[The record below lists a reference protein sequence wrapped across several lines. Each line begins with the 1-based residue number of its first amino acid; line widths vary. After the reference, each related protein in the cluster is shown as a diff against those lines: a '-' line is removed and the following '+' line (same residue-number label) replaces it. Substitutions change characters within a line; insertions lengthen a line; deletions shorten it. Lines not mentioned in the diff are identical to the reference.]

1 MTIFTRNPLATCKLR
16 TAGLK
21 SVKGA
26 MFGMTRTN
34 PNGSPRA
41 HQGIDLASDMGYRCY
56 AVENGTV
63 VGIAMGKDGYGF
75 TITLKLDC
83 PEKKELHNKFAFY
96 AHLKVVDVV
105 VGQKIEAG
113 YVIGLTGD
121 TGNAKGMTTEAKG
134 GHLHFELRTQQVCGK
149 GLAGRIDPLPFII
162 LTALNNNI

>member
-1 MTIFTRNPLATCKLR
+1 MTKFSYNPIANPKLR

-34 PNGSPRA
+34 KNGTPRA
-41 HQGIDLASDMGYRCY
+41 HQGIDLASDIGKRCY
-56 AVENGTV
+56 AVENATV

-96 AHLKVVDVV
+96 AHLKLIDVT
-105 VGQKIEAG
+105 VGQKVSAG
-113 YVIGLTGD
+113 YCIGLTGD
-121 TGNAKGMTTEAKG
+121 TGNAKGMTTIEKG
-134 GHLHFELRTQQVCGK
+134 GHLHFELRNKQICGK
-149 GLAGRIDPLPFII
+149 GLAGRFDPLPYIKY
-162 LTALNNNI
+162 